1 MARSPRLLL
10 DESKSRVMQVAR
22 GRRDVFLLAYE
33 QYIRMGREGRGG
45 EVSPPP
51 APRPPPTF
59 PRGGGI
65 GRGGSNMDACE
76 PHATPFVS
84 VLWLLDRS
92 ASYFTVST
100 FRFLHESSRVASRMA
115 ALPGS
120 RQHTFSPAFATCRI
134 YSGGPQQR

>member
-1 MARSPRLLL
+1 
-10 DESKSRVMQVAR
+10 MQVAR

-33 QYIRMGREGRGG
+33 QYIRMGREGRGS

-51 APRPPPTF
+51 RRPSLEAVGL
-59 PRGGGI
+59 GGG
-65 GRGGSNMDACE
+65 GGSNMDACE

-100 FRFLHESSRVASRMA
+100 FHFLHESPRVCILDSD
-115 ALPGS
+115 
-120 RQHTFSPAFATCRI
+120 PAGIAQAHI
-134 YSGGPQQR
+134 

>member
-1 MARSPRLLL
+1 MRWGAGIELNSLARSPRLLL
-10 DESKSRVMQVAR
+10 DESKSRFMQVAR

-33 QYIRMGREGRGG
+33 QYIRMGREGRGD

-51 APRPPPTF
+51 PPPTF

-65 GRGGSNMDACE
+65 GRGGGSNMDACE

-100 FRFLHESSRVASRMA
+100 FHFLHESPRVCILDSD
-115 ALPGS
+115 
-120 RQHTFSPAFATCRI
+120 PAGIA
-134 YSGGPQQR
+134 QAHN